1 MEAKELNKIYDRDE
15 AIKCCELEEQLNF
28 FSLHENKADVL
39 YWFPKTN
46 AKSLLITKDYIYDL
60 SYYKKTSS
68 LNNFIKIPTRN
79 ILQAFVVNT
88 SFGFTLLLD
97 LILNAE
103 GFVYSWQI
111 GAIDKLVLEQLTSY
125 INGNLHKDICD
136 EKISFYH
143 NGTFSSLDCNSPYL
157 TNGAG
162 RKGAIKKAKVEY
174 DEWFSM
180 SLHDKIQEV
189 KNCDLASKQCDSFK
203 KCPHCSK
210 ELDSAFSY
218 CPFCGKAIL
227 EQEVEEIKQRTV
239 YTAPKVNQ
247 TSTPMYKAHTVSPK
261 KQYKAN
267 KKVGI
272 VSCPKCGSISITTS
286 NKKLSV
292 KRGVAG
298 AIIGTAVPGVGNA
311 IGAAAGAV
319 AGGLSSKK
327 IYNVCMNCG
336 HKWKP

>member
-1 MEAKELNKIYDRDE
+1 MEAKELNKIYDGDE

-125 INGNLHKDICD
+125 INCNLHKDICD

-143 NGTFSSLDCNSPYL
+143 NGTFSSLDRNSPYL

-189 KNCDLASKQCDSFK
+189 KNCGLASKQCDSFK

-210 ELDSAFSY
+210 ELNSDFSY
-218 CPFCGKAIL
+218 CPFCGKALL
-227 EQEVEEIKQRTV
+227 EQGEEVKSHTV
-239 YTAPKVNQ
+239 YTAPEEKQ
-247 TSTPMYKAHTVSPK
+247 TFTPTYKAHTVSPK

-267 KKVGI
+267 KKAGI
-272 VSCPKCGSISITTS
+272 VSCPKCGSASITTT
-286 NKKLSV
+286 NKKISLG
-292 KRGVAG
+292 KGMAG
-298 AIIGTAVPGVGNA
+298 AAVGALVNPVGTVV
-311 IGAAAGAV
+311 GAAVGATH
-319 AGGLSSKK
+319 SKK